1 MFLST
6 ELLQEQWSEIRR
18 VFAFFPCIPSFKWVN
33 GFESS
38 RLLHANYYFLW
49 RDERFLGID
58 GNHELNRHDP
68 VYGIVE
74 EMEWWW
80 QYCFNRLF
88 DCKGWIV
95 VGSLWLKIIRY
106 VYHKKEFYFI
116 LFLTWRRRFSI
127 DWVNFMNLSW
137 CF

>member
-1 MFLST
+1 MFLSI
-6 ELLQEQWSEIRR
+6 ELLQEQWSEIRM
-18 VFAFFPCIPSFKWVN
+18 VFAFFPCIPSFKWIN
-33 GFESS
+33 GFEPS

-49 RDERFLGID
+49 RDERFLELTGIMNWTD
-58 GNHELNRHDP
+58 MIL
-68 VYGIVE
+68 YGIVE
-74 EMEWWW
+74 EKMEWWW
-80 QYCFNRLF
+80 QCFNRLF

-127 DWVNFMNLSW
+127 DWVDFMNLSW